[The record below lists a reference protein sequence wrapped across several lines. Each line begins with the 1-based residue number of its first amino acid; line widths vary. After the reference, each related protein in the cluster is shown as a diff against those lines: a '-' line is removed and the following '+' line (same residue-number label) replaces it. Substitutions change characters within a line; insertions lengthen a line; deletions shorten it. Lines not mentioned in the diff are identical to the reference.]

1 MRALI
6 ISHQKEL
13 YYLYNLETQ
22 ETVPAKARGKFRLI
36 GTNPK
41 VGDYVEYQ
49 MMDDNT
55 AYIVD
60 VEKRH
65 NDLIRPYI
73 ANVDQALLLFSV
85 KRPDFNPNLL
95 DRFLA
100 IMTFNNIP
108 CVIIYTKWDLLNE
121 EEQKEMLKICEYYR
135 SIGFPYL
142 AFSTK
147 VPSPNDLDDIKAVI
161 KGKISVITGQ
171 SGVGKSSLINC
182 LAPHLNIKTAEIS
195 LALGR
200 GKHTTRHVEL
210 IPMYDGWVADTPGFG
225 IVDFDSMDEMDLAHS
240 FVEFFEASSECRF
253 NSCLHQNEP
262 GCAVKDKIGTTI
274 LLSRYENYLLF
285 LDEISKLRK
294 W

>member
-1 MRALI
+1 
-6 ISHQKEL
+6 
-13 YYLYNLETQ
+13 
-22 ETVPAKARGKFRLI
+22 
-36 GTNPK
+36 
-41 VGDYVEYQ
+41 

-240 FVEFFEASSECRF
+240 FVEFFKRVL
-253 NSCLHQNEP
+253 N
-262 GCAVKDKIGTTI
+262 AVSTVVCIKTN
-274 LLSRYENYLLF
+274 RAV
-285 LDEISKLRK
+285 R
-294 W
+294 

>member
-1 MRALI
+1 
-6 ISHQKEL
+6 
-13 YYLYNLETQ
+13 
-22 ETVPAKARGKFRLI
+22 
-36 GTNPK
+36 
-41 VGDYVEYQ
+41 

-60 VEKRH
+60 VKKRH

-147 VPSPNDLDDIKAVI
+147 VPSPTTWMTSKL
-161 KGKISVITGQ
+161 
-171 SGVGKSSLINC
+171 SS
-182 LAPHLNIKTAEIS
+182 
-195 LALGR
+195 R
-200 GKHTTRHVEL
+200 GKF
-210 IPMYDGWVADTPGFG
+210 P
-225 IVDFDSMDEMDLAHS
+225 S
-240 FVEFFEASSECRF
+240 
-253 NSCLHQNEP
+253 
-262 GCAVKDKIGTTI
+262 
-274 LLSRYENYLLF
+274 
-285 LDEISKLRK
+285 
-294 W
+294 